1 MKNENL
7 TIVRAIPHAH
17 KAGRGIETKIVRNNK
32 IIGFLS
38 KNKHFNY
45 SFQRGY
51 DMNPPIN
58 LTKVFSLFDL
68 VKKMYTIIQIVFK
81 VDSLITECTYTT
93 SEKKKFTFVKKIF
106 SLNKYL

>member
-38 KNKHFNY
+38 KNKYFNY
-45 SFQRGY
+45 SFQHGY
-51 DMNPPIN
+51 DMKPPIH
-58 LTKVFSLFDL
+58 LTKVFSLIDL
-68 VKKMYTIIQIVFK
+68 VKKFLFSQIVFK
-81 VDSLITECTYTT
+81 VDSLIN
-93 SEKKKFTFVKKIF
+93 KKKLPFFTLPNLALQWINELF
-106 SLNKYL
+106 